1 MDEPDRYEQ
10 AVTIIRQ
17 AIENSRYRALQ
28 AGNAELLSL
37 YYGIGKY
44 ISENTRSG
52 AWGSDAIGQIAKRLQ
67 KDLPGLRGFSESNI
81 KNMRQFYEEWR
92 SYVNRQPSAGDLELS
107 SNTLLL
113 EIRQPIAGDLD
124 WKEFL
129 TISFSHHMEI
139 ISKVKDYAERIFY
152 IHQCAIHAWNKFTL
166 RDYIRSDLY
175 HNRGSLPNNF
185 DLALSSS
192 QYAIKATKA
201 FKENY
206 LLDFIN
212 IENLGDPEEDID
224 ERVVEKEIVRNI
236 KDFIIRF
243 GTDFVFMGNQYRI
256 EAAGEE
262 LFIDLLFFNRELN
275 CMVAVDLKAGKFRP
289 SYLGQMTTYL
299 TVLDDTVRK
308 AHENPSIGLILCRDM
323 NKAFVDYVIRDY
335 AKPLGVATYSTTKDM
350 SEKMKNALPDP
361 EELKRLVLAQNV
373 VEDKE

>member
-1 MDEPDRYEQ
+1 MNELDKCEH
-10 AVTIIRQ
+10 AVIVIRQ
-17 AIENSRYRALQ
+17 AIENSRYRALK

-52 AWGSDAIGQIAKRLQ
+52 KWGTDAIKRIAKRLQ
-67 KDLPGLRGFSESNI
+67 QELPGLRGFSESNI
-81 KNMRQFYEEWR
+81 KNMRKFYEEWR
-92 SYVNRQPSAGDLELS
+92 PYVNRQPPAGDFEVS
-107 SNTLLL
+107 SNALLL
-113 EIRQPIAGDLD
+113 EIHQPMAGDLD

-129 TISFSHHMEI
+129 AISFSHHIEI
-139 ISKVKDYAERIFY
+139 ISKVKDYDERIFY
-152 IHQCAIHAWNKFTL
+152 IHQCVVHAWSKFTL

-175 HNRGSLPNNF
+175 HNKGSLPNNF
-185 DLALSSS
+185 DLSLTSS
-192 QYAIKATKA
+192 QYAIRAAKA

-212 IENLGDPEEDID
+212 IENLGEPEEDVD
-224 ERVVEKEIVRNI
+224 ERIIEKEIVRNI

-256 EAAGEE
+256 EVAGEE
-262 LFIDLLFFNRELN
+262 MFIDLMFFNRELN
-275 CMVAVDLKAGKFRP
+275 CMVAVDLKAEKFRP

-299 TVLDDTVRK
+299 TVLDDTVK
-308 AHENPSIGLILCRDM
+308 KPHENPSTGLVLYRDM

-335 AKPLGVATYSTTKDM
+335 AKPLGVATYSTTKNM
-350 SEKMKNALPDP
+350 SEKMKNALPDT

-373 VEDKE
+373 KNEE